1 MARAVAQKEDRQWSN
16 PTSKSQPHSAGK
28 DLIAGMHDFKIH
40 GPWNFACV
48 FFHFLPF
55 SPYWGLW
62 NLNDTNSSSLFLA
75 QVQVWRTV
83 SPETAWPALGVHHC
97 HPCPAKSSIRRC
109 KIWAISMET
118 PSTLNSMFKWKSMT
132 QRNQQLERA
141 LVSAHLESTLNEWG
155 MGRLILWFLGCETWF
170 LDLHSICFT
179 RLQDLALQRL
189 TSIGFT
195 KVHLGQERLREKT
208 LRSFTA
214 SLECF
219 HFWHVPSWFW
229 RRRGCS
235 SCKRRWKSLKPG
247 RRWPL
252 QVASAKAAPRG
263 QASVTAFFVKNWGEN
278 IRIKKKAL

>member
-16 PTSKSQPHSAGK
+16 PTSKSQPYSAGK

-83 SPETAWPALGVHHC
+83 SPETAWPALGVHHF

-109 KIWAISMET
+109 KIWEISMET

-132 QRNQQLERA
+132 QRNQQLE
-141 LVSAHLESTLNEWG
+141 TG
-155 MGRLILWFLGCETWF
+155 PWFLRTWSRRWMNEVWVDWSCGS
-170 LDLHSICFT
+170 LAAKRGSLTFT
-179 RLQDLALQRL
+179 RFASPACKTWLCSAWRPLASRKFTWEKNDWEKKRWGHSQHLWSA
-189 TSIGFT
+189 SIFDMSHPGFG
-195 KVHLGQERLREKT
+195 VGE
-208 LRSFTA
+208 A
-214 SLECF
+214 
-219 HFWHVPSWFW
+219 
-229 RRRGCS
+229 
-235 SCKRRWKSLKPG
+235 
-247 RRWPL
+247 
-252 QVASAKAAPRG
+252 VAA
-263 QASVTAFFVKNWGEN
+263 ASVVESRWSLGAAG
-278 IRIKKKAL
+278 RSR